1 MVTIGQRPEGVEPD
15 LHIDSPNTGRPHQ
28 NVAGHLRKAAEL
40 GGEFIWCDDDTFT
53 LKPWKP
59 AVYVR
64 PFSIAYMFERNRNK
78 GYWSQAVQ
86 ASIKIME
93 GWGFDPSQVPCGT
106 VHRPWL
112 VDPARALR
120 TLDALDAVG
129 GGSFKAL
136 YVAGLDGVVEA
147 NDIKIVGRGVIP
159 PTADVVSL
167 FLNSWGSNAG
177 RIVREMFPDAS
188 PWDTPGSVGDPV
200 AAGRSR
206 RT

>member
-1 MVTIGQRPEGVEPD
+1 MTIGVRPEGVTPD
-15 LHIDSPNTGRPHQ
+15 HHIDSPNTGRPHQ

-53 LKPWKP
+53 LKPWTP
-59 AVYVR
+59 GVYVR
-64 PFSIAYMFERNRNK
+64 PFSIAYMLKDNRNR
-78 GYWSQAVQ
+78 GYWSQAVA
-86 ASIKIME
+86 ASVKVME
-93 GWGFDPSQVPCGT
+93 GMGYDPEKVPCGT

-112 VDPARALR
+112 VDPARALN
-120 TLDALDAVG
+120 TLDILDRIG

-136 YVAGLDGVVEA
+136 YVAGLDGVIEA

-177 RIVREMFPDAS
+177 RIVREMFPEPS
-188 PWDTPGSVGDPV
+188 PWDTPGSVG
-200 AAGRSR
+200 GRAVGVRRR